1 MTETYEPTSRRPI
14 AGIFRR
20 TAHAAVR
27 VAVRAGIHP
36 DVFSYAS
43 IVAAAIA
50 AWLFWASRTHPRYIV
65 IAIAF
70 AMLRLWLN
78 MFDGMVALEAGKA
91 SRKGEIVNDLPDRIS
106 DVLIFVG
113 IAHSG
118 WCNAFYA
125 YWVAIASV
133 VVAYVGLF
141 GQAVDVRREF
151 SGVMAK
157 PWRIVAVSIGALIT
171 MFLVLGDRPYW
182 FGGFSVLDWTHF
194 VILAGCAQTIFVR
207 LGRIFR
213 ALEDPSLKVSKSQSL
228 KGRANDGL

>member
-1 MTETYEPTSRRPI
+1 MTNAYEPTSRRPI
-14 AGIFRR
+14 AGMFRR
-20 TAHAAVR
+20 TAQAAVR

-50 AWLFWASRTHPRYIV
+50 AWLFLASRTHPRYIV
-65 IAIAF
+65 LAVAF

-78 MFDGMVALEAGKA
+78 MFDGMVALAAGKA
-91 SRKGEIVNDLPDRIS
+91 SRKGEIINDLPDRIS

-125 YWVAIASV
+125 YWVAIAAV
-133 VVAYVGLF
+133 IVAYVGLF
-141 GQAVDVRREF
+141 GQAVGVQREF

-157 PWRIVAVSIGALIT
+157 PWRIVVAQPRRADDDVPRAQ
-171 MFLVLGDRPYW
+171 RPTAT
-182 FGGFSVLDWTHF
+182 GSRGFAVLDWTHF
-194 VILAGCAQTIFVR
+194 VILAGCAQTVFVR
-207 LGRIFR
+207 LSRIFR
-213 ALEDPSLKVSKSQSL
+213 ALEAKS
-228 KGRANDGL
+228 